1 MDDTRKEALIAGLR
15 MLKNELGAWFGARV
29 GEDGL
34 MSLRLEP
41 ITGKGTGFGEEG
53 KMRVLI
59 RTGRECRTD
68 TVS

>member
-1 MDDTRKEALIAGLR
+1 

-59 RTGRECRTD
+59 RTGRECRAE

>member
-1 MDDTRKEALIAGLR
+1 
-15 MLKNELGAWFGARV
+15 MLKNGLGVWFGARV

-41 ITGKGTGFGEEG
+41 ITRRGTGFGEEG